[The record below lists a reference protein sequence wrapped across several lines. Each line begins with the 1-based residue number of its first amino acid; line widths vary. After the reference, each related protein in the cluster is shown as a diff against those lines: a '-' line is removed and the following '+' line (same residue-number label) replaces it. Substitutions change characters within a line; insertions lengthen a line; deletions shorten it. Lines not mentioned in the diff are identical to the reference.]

1 MKLPYPLILASAS
14 PRRHQFMRAL
24 GLPFNIHTADI
35 DETPHPQEAP
45 SDLVRRLSREKAQAV
60 AKEHPQALVIA
71 ADTIVVLD
79 GEILG
84 KPLSPAHAKETL
96 IRLRNRKHL
105 VYSAIT
111 LTGPKDT
118 VEYTALNQ
126 SVVKMRSYTNAQIDA
141 YIATGDPMDKAG
153 AYAIQHPDFAPVARL
168 SGCYAS
174 VMGFPLADLADALA
188 VYGIAIESVGRRC
201 AGVTGQICCLT
212 P

>member
-35 DETPHPQEAP
+35 DETPHPQETP
-45 SDLVRRLSREKAQAV
+45 SDLVRRLSREKAQAA
-60 AKEHPQALVIA
+60 AKGCSRYLVIA
-71 ADTIVVLD
+71 ADTIVVLN

-84 KPLSPAHAKETL
+84 KPTSPAHAKEML
-96 IRLRNRKHL
+96 IRLRNRKHS

-111 LTGPKDT
+111 LMGPKDN
-118 VEYTALNQ
+118 VEYTVLNQ
-126 SVVKMRSYTNAQIDA
+126 SVVSMRPYTNAQIDA

-168 SGCYAS
+168 DGCYAS
-174 VMGFPLADLADALA
+174 VMGLPLADLADALA
-188 VYGIAIESVGRRC
+188 AYGIIIESVGRRC
-201 AGVTGQICCLT
+201 TAVTGQTCCVT